1 MTLTLVSLFDGIGG
15 FPLAFER
22 AGARTVATVEIDQAA
37 AKVSQRHF
45 PHAHPFH
52 DVTEVTGNDL
62 RAVGFVPDRGV
73 ITAGWPCQ
81 DLSIAGRRAGLE
93 GARSGLW
100 WEVVRLLD
108 ETHARWFV
116 GENVPGLLSS
126 RDGDDFAAV
135 LDSLNDLGY
144 VVDPDILDAQYFG
157 VPQRRR
163 RVFLVCQRVEHLV
176 SQKTITSALITAQA
190 LLEISLI
197 TLAGLSPVSVNA
209 GSPWDSA
216 DRCADGLRKRMQLFG
231 LLHETASN
239 YDTLLQALTAESVK
253 QVLAQS
259 TLDSLPG
266 GSTAGELGLTAAM
279 SSLDLT
285 PGATAIYLSTASS
298 WKSTLDDLLSMAR
311 SFITSTPTSAT
322 TGSKICTCARTLLNI
337 SEYIAALTP
346 LSRDCW
352 KPASSALTATKVL
365 TNYARS
371 TDGDLFSELDGV
383 YDLVD
388 LVAPAERTQQS
399 LGHLGVPWPAPAEVL
414 FECESSAG
422 DSAAGSETGQGVT
435 AGAAAGAGI
444 ASRSGGGLVPTVSSK
459 WSKGSGG
466 PAGDECQN
474 LVLDDTHTHTH
485 GLDVAGRRETR
496 IPDRRR
502 ISSRGT
508 PHRGRW
514 PR

>member
-1 MTLTLVSLFDGIGG
+1 MNAPTVVSLFDGIGG
-15 FPLAFER
+15 FLLAFQR
-22 AGARTVATVEIDQAA
+22 AGAQLVASVEIDQAA

-126 RDGDDFAAV
+126 NNGQDMGAV
-135 LDSLNDLGY
+135 VGALGDLGY
-144 VVDPDILDAQYFG
+144 GVAYRVLDAQFFG

-163 RVFLVCQRVEHLV
+163 RVFFV
-176 SQKTITSALITAQA
+176 
-190 LLEISLI
+190 
-197 TLAGLSPVSVNA
+197 
-209 GSPWDSA
+209 
-216 DRCADGLRKRMQLFG
+216 
-231 LLHETASN
+231 
-239 YDTLLQALTAESVK
+239 
-253 QVLAQS
+253 
-259 TLDSLPG
+259 
-266 GSTAGELGLTAAM
+266 
-279 SSLDLT
+279 
-285 PGATAIYLSTASS
+285 
-298 WKSTLDDLLSMAR
+298 
-311 SFITSTPTSAT
+311 
-322 TGSKICTCARTLLNI
+322 
-337 SEYIAALTP
+337 
-346 LSRDCW
+346 
-352 KPASSALTATKVL
+352 
-365 TNYARS
+365 
-371 TDGDLFSELDGV
+371 
-383 YDLVD
+383 
-388 LVAPAERTQQS
+388 
-399 LGHLGVPWPAPAEVL
+399 GHLGEPWTASAEVL
-414 FECESSAG
+414 FECEGGAG
-422 DSAAGSETGQGVT
+422 DSASGREAGAGVT
-435 AGAAAGAGI
+435 AGVAAGAGI

-466 PAGDECQN
+466 PSGDECQN

-485 GLDVAGRRETR
+485 GFDVAGRRETR
-496 IPDRRR
+496 LPDRRR